1 MARFSWTDPAN
12 GGGTHWT
19 DGWDGYQP
27 ARNRLL
33 GVVAERKVPGVV
45 VLGGDVHSNY
55 VADLKAD
62 YDNPASKVIATE
74 FCGTSISSLSM
85 AQSRVDAV
93 RGFNPHV
100 RYARTDQRGYM
111 RFALDAKTMAAQ
123 LRVVDNALDPSSGI
137 KTAAQFVVD
146 ASRPGAADA

>member
-1 MARFSWTDPAN
+1 
-12 GGGTHWT
+12 
-19 DGWDGYQP
+19 
-27 ARNRLL
+27 
-33 GVVAERKVPGVV
+33 
-45 VLGGDVHSNY
+45 
-55 VADLKAD
+55 
-62 YDNPASKVIATE
+62 
-74 FCGTSISSLSM
+74 M